1 MKRFTCLSLFAV
13 ALWSTS
19 VSADI
24 VSPAPQAFPA
34 IQNVTLGPGDTVSF
48 NWYVVRAD
56 NLGSCGNTV
65 YSTSGTFALS
75 GNRAQTVLGT
85 TTTTISQ
92 TKQCTFAMSH
102 VVTTGFTIP
111 ETLSVPADVIYR
123 ANKLG
128 AADFGYTRVFSDGYQ
143 TNSGTL
149 TLRITSASG
158 AFTLTT
164 MSLTF
169 DNGSPVRVLERKEKN
184 RAVANLGFNG
194 VGLLQGMWE
203 VADPSSTAGEP
214 VYRPLAQVRQYL
226 NGISPQTIQSPDL
239 PTDRTGLYLVRLR
252 VTDPAPGFEL
262 PVIRYFVA
270 DERAGVLAPKV
281 PVNVLTPAHPSM
293 LASDTVFAW
302 DEIKGARAYQIE
314 IYAKPRTA
322 GDDLPDL
329 GGAPAANPL
338 LPTTPP
344 VAGMLVHGK
353 QTRATLSPQ
362 TRSHLLPGRS
372 YLWRVT
378 ALRADGSI
386 AGESAVR
393 EMRVP

>member
-1 MKRFTCLSLFAV
+1 MNRLARILFPPLLLLA
-13 ALWSTS
+13 AL
-19 VSADI
+19 
-24 VSPAPQAFPA
+24 PA
-34 IQNVTLGPGDTVSF
+34 
-48 NWYVVRAD
+48 RAD
-56 NLGSCGNTV
+56 LASVTPTPQERSISLGAPASIAIVWTAVRNNGGNCGNTITSTQGTLYADRGVRNLPPVLLMTVPVILSQTKAECFTAIPSTTFTFYESIMIPQDTIKRYHDLGYPSLRYTRQFDEGGAGISLIANV
-65 YSTSGTFALS
+65 YFNVSTSGA
-75 GNRAQTVLGT
+75 
-85 TTTTISQ
+85 
-92 TKQCTFAMSH
+92 
-102 VVTTGFTIP
+102 
-111 ETLSVPADVIYR
+111 
-123 ANKLG
+123 
-128 AADFGYTRVFSDGYQ
+128 FG
-143 TNSGTL
+143 L
-149 TLRITSASG
+149 TA
-158 AFTLTT
+158 

-184 RAVANLGFNG
+184 RAQANLGFSG

-214 VYRPLAQVRQYL
+214 VYRPLSQVRQYL
-226 NGISPQTIQSPDL
+226 NGISPQSIQSPDL

-281 PVNVLTPAHPSM
+281 PVSVLTPPNPSM

-302 DEIKGARAYQIE
+302 EEIKGARAYQIE
-314 IYAKPRTA
+314 IYVKPRSA

-329 GGAPAANPL
+329 GGTPAANPI

-353 QTRATLSPQ
+353 LTRATLSAQ

-393 EMRVP
+393 EMRIP